1 MKDAMSN
8 TDIMLVLP
16 EARKASEGAFI
27 KNIYS
32 HGQVFI
38 LKLYQ
43 PIVGNSQLLIEPGR
57 RIHLTEFQRV
67 APKTPS
73 KFVTVLRK
81 YLRDKRVISLKQHDL
96 DRIVVLEVGD
106 DSGTHKL
113 VAELF
118 GDGNLILL
126 DSDDRI
132 FVAQHYKR
140 MRDRDLV
147 PKAKYDLPPPRG
159 VDVLALDNYSLQD
172 VMSDSKANVVRT
184 LASRLNLDALS
195 CEEICTLAGVSSKAM
210 ASDLDEKTLADL
222 RAGLQQYADRLKAG
236 VREPRVVL
244 EEPDEGQT
252 EQSPIAFLPFEFQF
266 YRGHPVKGFDTFS
279 QAIDNFFGVTE
290 SEKPEEETDGALAKE
305 RNRLQ
310 TIIDKQQES
319 VSTLRTK
326 AEELRVSG
334 ELIYAHLQ
342 TVQEVLETITKAR
355 AGGLSW
361 EEIVQRIE
369 KGKKKS
375 LKSAAIIKRI
385 MPSEAQIV
393 MDLSGTSV
401 TLDVRLSAQDN
412 AAAAY
417 EQAKRAEAKAEGAE
431 SQIEK
436 TQVQLAEMQKTVE
449 KAPETRGPL
458 RARKQKWYER
468 FRWFFSS
475 EGFLVLGGR
484 DAKSNELLAKRQMA
498 ANDVFLHAALHG
510 APYVVIKVPDQPPG
524 QQTLLEAAQFAVSF
538 SSAWQDGLSTG
549 DAYWVNPEQVSFTP
563 PTGEYLPQGAVM
575 LYGTKNYIRGVP
587 VEIAVGVVF
596 EEDYVLPVSGPTSAV
611 SVSTPYHVR
620 VVPGRTS
627 KGQLVKEILGH
638 IGRMLED
645 DRARLISR
653 MPEEDLMRMLP
664 PGNGDLLS

>member
-436 TQVQLAEMQKTVE
+436 TQVQLVEMQKTVE

>member
-16 EARKASEGAFI
+16 EVRKASEGAFI

-32 HGQVFI
+32 HGQVFV

-43 PIVGNSQLLIEPGR
+43 PSVGNSQLLIEPGR

-106 DSGTHKL
+106 DSGAHKL

-126 DSDDRI
+126 DPDDRI

-159 VDVLALDNYSLQD
+159 LDVLALDNYSLQD

-195 CEEICTLAGVSSKAM
+195 CEEICALAGVSSKAM
-210 ASDLDEKTLADL
+210 ASDLDQKMLADL
-222 RAGLQQYADRLKAG
+222 RTGLQQYADRLKAG
-236 VREPRVVL
+236 VKGPCLVL
-244 EEPDEGQT
+244 EGPDEEET
-252 EQSPIAFLPFEFQF
+252 EPSPIAFLPFEFQF
-266 YRGHPVKGFDTFS
+266 YRGQPVRGFDTFS
-279 QAIDNFFGVTE
+279 QAIDRFFGVTE
-290 SEKPEEETDGALAKE
+290 SEKPEEETSGALAKE
-305 RNRLQ
+305 KERLQ

-342 TVQEVLETITKAR
+342 TVQEVLETITRAR
-355 AGGLSW
+355 AGGISW

-369 KGKKKS
+369 KGKKKN
-375 LKSAAIIKRI
+375 LKSATMIEKVI
-385 MPSEAQIV
+385 PSEAQIL
-393 MDLSGTSV
+393 MDLGGTSV
-401 TLDVRLSAQDN
+401 TLDLRLSAQDN

-417 EQAKRAEAKAEGAE
+417 EQAKRAEAKVEGAE

-436 TQVQLAEMQKTVE
+436 TQAQLAEMQEPVE
-449 KAPETRGPL
+449 KAPEAKGPL
-458 RARKQKWYER
+458 RIRKQRWYER

-484 DAKSNELLAKRQMA
+484 DAKNNEQLAKRQMA
-498 ANDVFLHAALHG
+498 ANDVFLHASLHG

-524 QQTLLEAAQFAVSF
+524 QQTLLEAAQFAVAF
-538 SSAWQDGLSTG
+538 SSAWNDGLSTG

-575 LYGTKNYIRGVP
+575 IYGTKNYVRGVP

-596 EEDYVLPVSGPTSAV
+596 EEDYVVPVSGPTSAV

-627 KGQLVKEILGH
+627 KGQLVKEILSRV
-638 IGRMLED
+638 GRMLDED
-645 DRARLISR
+645 QTHLISR

-664 PGNGDLLS
+664 PGDGDLLS

>member
-266 YRGHPVKGFDTFS
+266 YRGHPIKGFDTFS

-436 TQVQLAEMQKTVE
+436 TQVQLVEMQKTVE
-449 KAPETRGPL
+449 KAPEARGPL